1 MSEPKDIIHKSDKS
15 SVKNLYRTINDRTL
29 SEEYNLNSP
38 NSKAQIKS
46 MCGTSPSSNYK
57 EPLNALPPRA
67 SLIGRQISS
76 ELYKKADETGR
87 EIMAH
92 YGMVSSEFHNNNNK
106 GNKNKDTEK

>member
-1 MSEPKDIIHKSDKS
+1 MTDPKDIIQRSDKS
-15 SVKNLYRTINDRTL
+15 NIKNLYRTINDRTL

-38 NSKAQIKS
+38 SSKTQIKS

-57 EPLNALPPRA
+57 EPLNTLPPRA

-76 ELYKKADETGR
+76 ELYKKADESGR

-92 YGMVSSEFHNNNNK
+92 YGLVSQEFH
-106 GNKNKDTEK
+106 NKNKDTEK

>member
-1 MSEPKDIIHKSDKS
+1 MSEPKDIIRCNDTSNRL
-15 SVKNLYRTINDRTL
+15 NLYRTVHDRTL

-38 NSKAQIKS
+38 DSKARIKS

-57 EPLNALPPRA
+57 EQPNAVKPRA
-67 SLIGRQISS
+67 SIIGRQVSN

-92 YGMVSSEFHNNNNK
+92 YGMVSSEFHNNNK
-106 GNKNKDTEK
+106 DAENKDA

>member
-1 MSEPKDIIHKSDKS
+1 MTEPKDIIRKNDTSDRM
-15 SVKNLYRTINDRTL
+15 NLYRTINDRTL

-57 EPLNALPPRA
+57 EPLNTPRA
-67 SLIGRQISS
+67 SVIGRQISS
-76 ELYKKADETGR
+76 ELYKKADESGR

-92 YGMVSSEFHNNNNK
+92 YGLVSHEFH
-106 GNKNKDTEK
+106 NKNKDAEK